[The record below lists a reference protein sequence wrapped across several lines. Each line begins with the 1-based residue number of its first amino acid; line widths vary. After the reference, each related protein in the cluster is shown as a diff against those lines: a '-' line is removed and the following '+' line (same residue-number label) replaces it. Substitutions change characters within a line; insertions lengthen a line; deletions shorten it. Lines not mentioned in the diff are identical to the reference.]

1 MMILKFAKLF
11 VMTLLVFT
19 TTGVYA
25 TEIDEQFLNTL
36 TFDCKVVT
44 VHGHF
49 THYKPPEISDT
60 ATFKFSD
67 LLKMKDKFQFA
78 RGGNIGPLIPLD
90 GSFKI
95 KRIHHLSDKNEI
107 SNVRLVSDHKDK
119 DKITMDIELF
129 HQKEACK
136 IWIVYDINEGLIQGI
151 AVLKGNFKSEK

>member
-1 MMILKFAKLF
+1 MVFSKFLKLF
-11 VMTLLVFT
+11 ITILLVFT

-25 TEIDEQFLNTL
+25 TEKDEQFLNTL
-36 TFDCKVVT
+36 TFDCKVET

-49 THYKPPEISDT
+49 THYKPPEVSDT

-67 LLKMKDKFQFA
+67 LLKMKDKFQFS

-95 KRIHHLSDKNEI
+95 KWIHHLIDKDEI
-107 SNVRLVSDHKDK
+107 SSVRLVADHK

-129 HQKEACK
+129 HQKRECK
-136 IWIVYDINEGLIQGI
+136 IWIVYDISEGLIQGI
-151 AVLKGNFKSEK
+151 AVLKGKFKGEK

>member
-1 MMILKFAKLF
+1 MVISKFLKLSI
-11 VMTLLVFT
+11 TILLVFT

-25 TEIDEQFLNTL
+25 TEKDEQFLNTL
-36 TFDCKVVT
+36 TFDCKVET

-49 THYKPPEISDT
+49 THYKPPEVSDT

-67 LLKMKDKFQFA
+67 LLKMKDKFQFS

-90 GSFKI
+90 GPFRIKKI
-95 KRIHHLSDKNEI
+95 YHLTDKDMI
-107 SNVRLVSDHKDK
+107 SSVRLVSEHK

-136 IWIVYDINEGLIQGI
+136 IWIVYDISEGLIQGI
-151 AVLKGNFKSEK
+151 AVLKGKFKSAN